1 MNEMRCHGTSKR
13 RIIQKEG
20 SSNGMKQYVLGLFQE
35 EGQYTLSGDSEKL
48 KGEEQMTGH
57 RGHLRPWSAL

>member
-57 RGHLRPWSAL
+57 